1 MNIREQIEKRE
12 QEILSPRACLSVQ
25 SRGRLREEAACEIR
39 TAFQRDRDR
48 IIHSKSFRRLKYK
61 TQVFMRPTGD
71 HYRTRLTHTLEVS
84 QIARTVARALN
95 LNEDLTEAISLGHD
109 LGHTPFG
116 HAGEDTLNDLMPE
129 GFHHKEQSLRIVDY
143 LEHEGQGLNLTWEVR
158 DGIQHH
164 SKGMG
169 DIVSPDS
176 EDMPSTLEGQ
186 VVRISDIIAYVNH
199 DIDDALRAGII
210 QQNELP
216 QEVLHIL
223 GKSHSSRINTM
234 VTNIIETSLKSEL
247 ENISLSPHIAEAII
261 KLRQFL
267 YLRVYGNAYSQKEFQ
282 KTSKIIS
289 VLFDYF
295 AKNPDKINS
304 YKKPGDTPQ
313 RWACDFIAG
322 MTDRYAIRTFQEL
335 YIPRPWSAIE

>member
-1 MNIREQIEKRE
+1 LNIREQTEKRE
-12 QEILSPRACLSVQ
+12 QDILSPKSRLSSQ
-25 SRGRLREEAACEIR
+25 SRGRLRKETPCKIR
-39 TAFQRDRDR
+39 TDFQRDRDR
-48 IIHSKSFRRLKYK
+48 IIHSKSFRRLQYK
-61 TQVFMRPTGD
+61 TQVFLSPTSD

-84 QIARTVARALN
+84 QIARTISHALN

-143 LEHEGQGLNLTWEVR
+143 LENEGQGLNLTWEVR
-158 DGIQHH
+158 DGIHHH

-169 DIVSPDS
+169 NIISRNN

-186 VVRISDIIAYVNH
+186 VVRISDIIAYINH

-210 QQNELP
+210 HQNELP
-216 QEVLHIL
+216 QKVLKIL

-234 VTNIIETSLKSEL
+234 VTDIIETSLKKEL
-247 ENISLSPHIAEAII
+247 ESISLSTHIAEAII
-261 KLRQFL
+261 ELREFL
-267 YLRVYGNAYSQKEFQ
+267 YLRVYGNAYSQKEFK
-282 KTSKIIS
+282 KTSKIIE
-289 VLFDYF
+289 VLFYYF
-295 AKNPDKINS
+295 MENPDKINS
-304 YKKPGDTPQ
+304 YKKPEDNPQ

-322 MTDRYAIRTFQEL
+322 MTDRYAIRIFQEL
-335 YIPRPWSAIE
+335 YIPRPWDRE